1 MKLDGIAA
9 LVAVADA
16 GSIGGAARQLG
27 LPKSVVSE
35 RLSELERSLGASLL
49 QRTTRKSTF
58 TGDGR
63 TFLERARR
71 IMQEAADARDEIA
84 EQKGKLLGPLR
95 VAAPVSFGTLH
106 LGRALYPFLREN
118 PDVRLTLD
126 LDDRFVDAAADGY
139 DAVIRHGVVADARLV
154 VRKLA
159 SSRRFLV
166 ASPAYLEAHGTPKS
180 VSALQDHSA
189 ILYSNREADW
199 VFQGS
204 RGAAVVRP
212 ARSMRVNNGLIMRDA
227 ALAGLGITLLPTFLI
242 RPELDSDA
250 LRVVNVGTEAQ
261 SAEIHVAYPTAR
273 GASSKVRA
281 LIEYLR
287 EAFGDPPYWDRP

>member
-180 VSALQDHSA
+180 VSALHDHSA

-199 VFQGS
+199 VFRGS

-273 GASSKVRA
+273 SASSKVRA

>member
-1 MKLDGIAA
+1 MKLDGVAA
-9 LVAVADA
+9 LVAVAEA
-16 GSIGGAARQLG
+16 GSISDAARQLG
-27 LPKSVVSE
+27 LSKSVVSE

-58 TGDGR
+58 TEDGLA
-63 TFLERARR
+63 FLERARR
-71 IMQEAADARDEIA
+71 IVREANDARDEIA
-84 EQKGKLLGPLR
+84 ERKGELLGPLR

-106 LGRALYPFLREN
+106 LGRALYPFLQEN
-118 PDVRLTLD
+118 PGIRLTLD

-139 DAVIRHGVVADARLV
+139 DAVIRHSLVADARLV

-166 ASPAYLEAHGTPKS
+166 ASPAYLKAHGTPKS
-180 VSALQDHSA
+180 VSALEAHSA

-199 VFQGS
+199 RFKGS
-204 RGAAVVRP
+204 RGAVVVRP

-227 ALAGLGITLLPTFLI
+227 ALAGIGITLLPTFLI
-242 RPELDSDA
+242 RPELDSGA
-250 LRVVNVGTEAQ
+250 LRVVKVGVEAQ

-273 GASSKVRA
+273 RASAKVRA
-281 LIEYLR
+281 LIECLR
-287 EAFGDPPYWDRP
+287 AAFGDPPYWDRP

>member
-1 MKLDGIAA
+1 
-9 LVAVADA
+9 
-16 GSIGGAARQLG
+16 
-27 LPKSVVSE
+27 
-35 RLSELERSLGASLL
+35 
-49 QRTTRKSTF
+49 
-58 TGDGR
+58 
-63 TFLERARR
+63 
-71 IMQEAADARDEIA
+71 
-84 EQKGKLLGPLR
+84 LGPLR

-180 VSALQDHSA
+180 VSALHDHSA

-199 VFQGS
+199 VFRGS